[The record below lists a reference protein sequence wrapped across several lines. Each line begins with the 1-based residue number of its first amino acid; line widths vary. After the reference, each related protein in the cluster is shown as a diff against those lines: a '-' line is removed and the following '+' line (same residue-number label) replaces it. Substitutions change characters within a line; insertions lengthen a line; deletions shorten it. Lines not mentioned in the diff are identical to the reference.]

1 MTHDGVDPE
10 LVEVINRRMDVLS
23 ALSTPREKRDLVEE
37 LSLSRS
43 TVNRAVRQL
52 ESLGLVTR
60 RGSYRQTVAGRLV
73 HQVYGGFVDEL
84 AQVVRMEG
92 LLTGMPVDHPMDLAM
107 VRDATVHRASAAAP
121 TATLERSA
129 ETVRRADHLKALTP
143 RLSRPD
149 LFDVVREEVNDG
161 LALEMV
167 LGRELLDHLREHRP
181 EWLSAMGAAPEVE
194 LYVQAGLTPN
204 LGAARL
210 PDGQRAAVAVYDTAG
225 EFRGLL
231 ENDSVEAYTWAEGV
245 FADVRADAEP
255 LDD

>member
-1 MTHDGVDPE
+1 MSEDAVDPE

-23 ALSTPREKRDLVEE
+23 ALTTTREKRDLVEE
-37 LSLSRS
+37 LELSRS

-60 RGSYRQTVAGRLV
+60 RGGYRRTVAGRLV

-92 LLTGMPVDHPMDLAM
+92 LLTGMPQDHPMDLAM
-107 VRDATVHRASAAAP
+107 VRDATAHRASAAAP
-121 TATLERSA
+121 TAALERSA
-129 ETVRRADHLKALTP
+129 EIVRSAERLKTLTP

-149 LFDVVREEVNDG
+149 LFDVVREEVDDG

-167 LGRELLDHLREHRP
+167 LSRKLLEHLREHRP
-181 EWLSAMGAAPEVE
+181 EWLSAVGAAPEAE
-194 LYVQAGLTPN
+194 LYVRAELTPN

-210 PDGQRAAVAVYDTAG
+210 PEGRRAAVRVYDTAG
-225 EFRGLL
+225 EFRGLV
-231 ENDSVEAYTWAEGV
+231 ENDSLEAYTWAESV

-255 LDD
+255 LDG